1 MTRNAETLVTL
12 ADIQAA
18 QTRLTGWVR
27 PTPLLPF
34 PDENLWLKAENLHP
48 TGAFKLRGAF
58 NKLLSLTPEQRA
70 RGVVAHSS
78 GNHAGAVAHAARALG
93 IPAVVV
99 MPSGAPQTKLA
110 ATRACGAEVVLV
122 GNASDERAAKAREIA
137 QERGLTP
144 VPPYDDPH
152 IIAGAG
158 TVGLEI
164 LEALPDVGTVLVPVS
179 GGGLI
184 SGVAVAIKS
193 QRPDV
198 RVIGVEPEFAA
209 DAQASLRA
217 GKRVAW
223 ATTNVARTLAD
234 GLRVTQLGE
243 LNWEHVRQTV
253 DDIVTVSEVQMRRAV
268 RDTALRARLV
278 AEPSG
283 AVTVAA
289 ALYGRHG
296 NGYDFGPGPVVAVVS
311 GGNLDPETL
320 IDLLR
325 NTGT

>member
-1 MTRNAETLVTL
+1 MTLEAATLVTL

-18 QTRLTGWVR
+18 QTRLSDWVR
-27 PTPLLPF
+27 PTPLIRF
-34 PDENLWLKAENLHP
+34 PNEGLWLKAENLHP

-58 NKLLSLTPEQRA
+58 NKLLSLTPEERS

-99 MPSGAPQTKLA
+99 MPSGAPETKLA

-122 GNASDERAAKAREIA
+122 GNASEERAARAAELAR
-137 QERGLTP
+137 ERGLTP
-144 VPPYDDPH
+144 VPPYDDAQ

-164 LEALPDVGTVLVPVS
+164 LEDLPTVGAVLVPVS

-184 SGVAVAIKS
+184 SGVATAVKGL
-193 QRPDV
+193 RPDV
-198 RVIGVEPEFAA
+198 RVIGVEPELAA
-209 DAQASLRA
+209 DARASLRA
-217 GKRVAW
+217 GERVNWDA
-223 ATTNVARTLAD
+223 AQVAGTLAD
-234 GLRVTQLGE
+234 GLRVTRLGE
-243 LNWEHVRQTV
+243 LTWAHIRARV
-253 DDIVTVSEVQMRRAV
+253 DDIVTVTEAQLRRAV
-268 RDTALRARLV
+268 RDTALKARLV

-289 ALYGRHG
+289 ALYGGH
-296 NGYDFGPGPVVAVVS
+296 DFGPGPVVAVVS
-311 GGNLDPETL
+311 GGNLDAG
-320 IDLLR
+320 LLVELL
-325 NTGT
+325 GEEE

>member
-1 MTRNAETLVTL
+1 MTLDTATPVTL
-12 ADIQAA
+12 AEIQAA
-18 QTRLTGWVR
+18 QTRLSGWVGR
-27 PTPLLPF
+27 TPLVRF
-34 PDENLWLKAENLHP
+34 PGENLWLKAENLHP

-78 GNHAGAVAHAARALG
+78 GNHAGAVAYAARALG

-99 MPSGAPQTKLA
+99 MPSGAPQTKLV

-122 GNASDERAAKAREIA
+122 GSASEERATKAQELA
-137 QERGLTP
+137 SERGLTP

-164 LEALPDVGTVLVPVS
+164 LEDLPDVGTVLIPVS

-209 DAQASLRA
+209 DARDSLRA

-223 ATTNVARTLAD
+223 KAADVARTLAD

-243 LNWEHVRQTV
+243 LTWEHIRAHV
-253 DDIVTVSEVQMRRAV
+253 DDIMTVSEAQMRRAV

-289 ALYGRHG
+289 ALYGGHS
-296 NGYDFGPGPVVAVVS
+296 FGPGPVAAVVS
-311 GGNLDPETL
+311 GGNVDPETL
-320 IDLLR
+320 MEVL
-325 NTGT
+325 GGEQA